1 MPVTRY
7 SGYQSFAYLEPGTD
21 FREFR
26 LAADVGRLPEHDL
39 RLTAEQEER
48 ASRLLAENVVVSLH
62 DHPVRLPEKADA
74 ELLAWNREARLAY
87 GYEGLSRSGM
97 DAVFDNLGWGAC
109 ESRSGWK
116 WDDVITDLGMRF
128 CDFAHQDYVLRAE
141 SVEDIRRAHTE
152 GRLAVVAGLEG
163 AALIENEVD
172 RIDVLYGLGVRQMGI
187 AYSDANS
194 LGSGLREKRDGGL
207 TAFGRRAVR
216 RMNRLGMAIDLSHAG
231 DRTALDVLEASD
243 KPVLI
248 THAGARGLWDTPR
261 MKPDEVIRACAE
273 SGGMIGIE
281 AAPLTTVSPE
291 HRRHTIESVMDH
303 FRYCVD
309 LVGIEH
315 VGFGPD
321 TFFGDHLGL
330 HHAMSEKL
338 GVADAIT
345 SGPAYEPVEHVAGLE
360 NPGECFPNITRWLV
374 AHGYRDTD
382 IAAVLGGN
390 ALRVLEKIW

>member
-1 MPVTRY
+1 MATSRY
-7 SGYQSFAYLEPGTD
+7 AGYRSFSYLEPGQD
-21 FREFR
+21 YAEFT
-26 LAADVGRLPEHDL
+26 LAAEVDRLPPHDL
-39 RLTAEQEER
+39 GLTMEEEARAE
-48 ASRLLAENVVVSLH
+48 RLLTENIAVSLH
-62 DHPVRLPEKADA
+62 DHPVRLPEKAEA
-74 ELLAWNREARLAY
+74 ELFAWTREARLAY
-87 GYEGLSRSGM
+87 GYEGLSRSGL
-97 DAVFDNLGWGAC
+97 DALFDNLGWGAC
-109 ESRSGWK
+109 ESRNGWK
-116 WDDVITDLGMRF
+116 WDDVITDLGMRL
-128 CDFAHQDYVLRAE
+128 CDFAHQDYVTRAE
-141 SVEDIRRAHTE
+141 SVDDIRRAHAE
-152 GRLAVVAGLEG
+152 DRLAVVAGLEG

-172 RIDVLYGLGVRQMGI
+172 RLDVLYGLGIRQMGI

-194 LGSGLREKRDGGL
+194 LGSGLREKSDGGL

-216 RMNRLGMAIDLSHAG
+216 RMNQLGIAIDLSHAG
-231 DRTALDVLEASD
+231 DLTALDVIEASE

-281 AAPLTTVSPE
+281 AAPHTTVSPD

-309 LVGIEH
+309 LVGIKH

-321 TFFGDHLGL
+321 TFFGDHMGL

-345 SGPAYEPVEHVAGLE
+345 SGPRFEPVEHVAGLE
-360 NPGECFPNITRWLV
+360 NPGECFRNITRWLV
-374 AHGYRDTD
+374 KHGYSDAE
-382 IAAVLGGN
+382 IAAVIGGN
-390 ALRVLEKIW
+390 ALRVLDKIW

>member
-1 MPVTRY
+1 VTPTRY
-7 SGYQSFAYLEPGTD
+7 SGYQSFSYLERGTD
-21 FREFR
+21 FREFTP
-26 LAADVGRLPEHDL
+26 AADVDRLPPHDL
-39 RLTAEQEER
+39 GLTAEQEER
-48 ASRLLAENVVVSLH
+48 AARLLADNIVVSLH
-62 DHPVRLPEKADA
+62 DHPVRLPERAEA

-128 CDFAHQDYVLRAE
+128 CDFAHQDYVIRAG
-141 SVEDIRRAHTE
+141 STDDIRRAHAE

-163 AALIENEVD
+163 AALIENELD

-194 LGSGLREKRDGGL
+194 LGGGLREKRDGGL
-207 TAFGRRAVR
+207 TTFGRRAVR
-216 RMNRLGMAIDLSHAG
+216 RMNQLGMAIDLSHAG
-231 DRTALDVLEASD
+231 DRTALDVIEASER
-243 KPVLI
+243 PVLI

-261 MKPDEVIRACAE
+261 MKPDEVIRACAAA
-273 SGGMIGIE
+273 GGLIGIE
-281 AAPLTTVSPE
+281 AAPHTTVSPQ

-321 TFFGDHLGL
+321 TFFGDHMGL
-330 HHAMSEKL
+330 HHAMSERL
-338 GVADAIT
+338 GVQEMLA
-345 SGPAYEPVEHVAGLE
+345 SGPAHEQVDYVAGLE
-360 NPGECFPNITRWLV
+360 NPGECMRNVTRWLV
-374 AHGYRDTD
+374 AHGYSDED
-382 IAAVLGGN
+382 IAAVTGGN
-390 ALRVLEKIW
+390 ALRVLDKIW